1 MSIDLT
7 HDHPTRLDSRMQ
19 EPTLDH
25 QRGYTHDEVT
35 GLPSQMVHVEHLQKL
50 NAFDELPHGKLKNT
64 KKRKERA
71 LQLRIWN
78 STVV

>member
-7 HDHPTRLDSRMQ
+7 QDHPTRFDSRMQ

-50 NAFDELPHGKLKNT
+50 NAFDELPQGKLKIQNSE
-64 KKRKERA
+64 RERA
-71 LQLRIWN
+71 LQSRNMEKHL
-78 STVV
+78 